1 MSRCLVV
8 IDVQDWILD
17 LAGGPLSR
25 AELISAVARRVT
37 QFRADGVPIIWVRF
51 LRQDG
56 SDGGPDGAARIA
68 DGCGFI
74 AGDVVIDK
82 FGVDAFAGTELDS
95 VLQAMKLDELE
106 LAGFS
111 TAHAII
117 ETAVTGARLGYRIS
131 VLADACAAPTVQL
144 HDAALDRLRRS
155 GGVVVK
161 QDAPLF
167 RNDFLQK

>member
-25 AELISAVARRVT
+25 AELISAVARRVA

-74 AGDVVIDK
+74 DDDVVIDK
-82 FGVDAFAGTELDS
+82 FGVDAFAGTELAS
-95 VLQAMKLDELE
+95 VLQAMKIKELE
-106 LAGFS
+106 LVGFS
-111 TAHAII
+111 TAHAIV
-117 ETAVTGARLGYRIS
+117 ETAVTGADLGYRIS
-131 VLADACAAPTVQL
+131 VLADACSAPTAQMHADALHQL
-144 HDAALDRLRRS
+144 KRV
-155 GGVVVK
+155 GGIIVE
-161 QDAPLF
+161 A
-167 RNDFLQK
+167 